1 MVSNRTSNSS
11 WHKNIEKLSEIQSD
25 ISKILAVHEQRL
37 NQHEKVHDTLISD
50 VEKRRIELND
60 VTHELNKSIEIK
72 TDKIMNEIKENYNK
86 STDQHSKLRDRMIS
100 FEKYIWMAI
109 GASVALSWIFS
120 FIVNYHNLAK

>member
-1 MVSNRTSNSS
+1 M
-11 WHKNIEKLSEIQSD
+11 
-25 ISKILAVHEQRL
+25 HEQRL

-60 VTHELNKSIEIK
+60 VTYELNKSIEIK

-86 STDQHSKLRDRMIS
+86 STDQHSKLRDRMIT

-109 GASVALSWIFS
+109 GASVGISWIFS
-120 FIVNYHNLAK
+120 FIINYHNLIK